1 MAPIPLPSSVPL
13 SEECLS
19 LPPRPLFLGQHVSS
33 SLAQVAQSG
42 SGLRSLLH
50 PARLAAEG
58 SALCDH
64 LHCLQCRQLQSSM
77 AVTKKGIFSL
87 KPMLFMK
94 MVDEM
99 YTHFNLA
106 DSASSALARPSFSY
120 LLLEVLYKELALLCL
135 VVAHLG
141 DLAQLGSKGLLQLG
155 EHEVVVL
162 QLIDA
167 VQQLGALDDHLLPG
181 VVVVRKGDA
190 GHLSHANHVKPVLLQ
205 SCFLVCNMIHGGPGL
220 LDLQTLGVHLLFNLA
235 THLVGLVYLF

>member
-1 MAPIPLPSSVPL
+1 MA
-13 SEECLS
+13 
-19 LPPRPLFLGQHVSS
+19 
-33 SLAQVAQSG
+33 
-42 SGLRSLLH
+42 
-50 PARLAAEG
+50 
-58 SALCDH
+58 
-64 LHCLQCRQLQSSM
+64 M
-77 AVTKKGIFSL
+77 TKKGIISL
-87 KPMLFMK
+87 MPMLFMK
-94 MVDEM
+94 LADEM
-99 YTHFNLA
+99 YTRFNLA

-120 LLLEVLYKELALLCL
+120 LLPEVLYKELALLCL

-162 QLIDA
+162 QIIDA

-190 GHLSHANHVKPVLLQ
+190 DHLSHANHVKPVLLQ

-235 THLVGLVYLF
+235 SHLVGLVYLF